1 MPHDLRSL
9 PNLNFML
16 YVLQHREKRT
26 TNPPPRLIP
35 AALIFCLHLLPP
47 SSSSSSTFHIFQS
60 TATITTSNPHH
71 HPLHPLFT
79 FSDQQWPSPGLKR
92 TAQQNSLV
100 RISYWKITSPGL
112 KRTAQKKFTR
122 SYKLLKNH
130 VIFQNFVFLSSSSLE
145 WKAWFSTIQLFR
157 WSINVFLF
165 IYFCAH
171 IEVRG
176 RARISTLNGTGHN
189 TTKETVE
196 RCGKTPTAEL
206 KAKIEGDP
214 DKQWV
219 WRGTRGRRG
228 CMGWTRGI

>member
-26 TNPPPRLIP
+26 TNPPPRLTP
-35 AALIFCLHLLPP
+35 AALMFCLHLQPP
-47 SSSSSSTFHIFQS
+47 SSSSSSSVHIFRS
-60 TATITTSNPHH
+60 TVTLSRIETDSTT
-71 HPLHPLFT
+71 
-79 FSDQQWPSPGLKR
+79 
-92 TAQQNSLV
+92 
-100 RISYWKITSPGL
+100 
-112 KRTAQKKFTR
+112 KFTR

-130 VIFQNFVFLSSSSLE
+130 VIFQIFVFLSSSSLE
-145 WKAWFSTIQLFR
+145 WRAWFSTIQLFR

-196 RCGKTPTAEL
+196 RCGKH
-206 KAKIEGDP
+206 
-214 DKQWV
+214 QQQS
-219 WRGTRGRRG
+219 WRQR
-228 CMGWTRGI
+228 

>member
-26 TNPPPRLIP
+26 TNPPPRLTP
-35 AALIFCLHLLPP
+35 AALIFCLHLQPP
-47 SSSSSSTFHIFQS
+47 SSSSSSTLHIFQS
-60 TATITTSNPHH
+60 TATITHLQP
-71 HPLHPLFT
+71 
-79 FSDQQWPSPGLKR
+79 PSSSSSSSVHIFRSTVTL
-92 TAQQNSLV
+92 S
-100 RISYWKITSPGL
+100 RIETDST
-112 KRTAQKKFTR
+112 TKFTR